1 MFVLHRCFDTTLPE
15 RRVRI
20 MFVSCAAL
28 AKDLHAFG
36 HLQFFFL
43 DSRAG
48 EWDINRDYAHP
59 TSDLLDYL
67 A

>member
-1 MFVLHRCFDTTLPE
+1 MPLGIFN
-15 RRVRI
+15 
-20 MFVSCAAL
+20 
-28 AKDLHAFG
+28 
-36 HLQFFFL
+36 FFL